1 MGHRLFVAV
10 LLPPRTAEQLA
21 AYAAAAAHDAR
32 RPPAD
37 NLHVTV
43 HFLGQVDAPAD
54 ELAGALAAACATLP
68 RFDLRVAAGAWAPR
82 RRPRMLWA
90 ALKPHPG
97 FVRTAEQVACALAGL
112 APAARP
118 PRTGR
123 PHVTLARLRED
134 APRHAPPPLGLDD
147 PVIAVDA
154 ITLMESRLSPR
165 GSTYAA
171 LSSAPLLGRT

>member
-1 MGHRLFVAV
+1 MGRRLFAAV

-21 AYAAAAAHDAR
+21 AYAAAAAPGAR

-54 ELAGALAAACATLP
+54 ELAGALAAACAPLP
-68 RFDLRVAAGAWAPR
+68 RFDLRVAGGGGPR

-90 ALKPHPG
+90 ALEPHPG
-97 FVRTAEQVACALAGL
+97 FVRAAEQVASALAGL

-134 APRHAPPPLGLDD
+134 APSHAPPPLGLDD

>member
-1 MGHRLFVAV
+1 
-10 LLPPRTAEQLA
+10 
-21 AYAAAAAHDAR
+21 
-32 RPPAD
+32 
-37 NLHVTV
+37 
-43 HFLGQVDAPAD
+43 
-54 ELAGALAAACATLP
+54 
-68 RFDLRVAAGAWAPR
+68 
-82 RRPRMLWA
+82 MLWA
-90 ALKPHPG
+90 ALEPHPG
-97 FVRTAEQVACALAGL
+97 FVRTAEQVASALAGL

-134 APRHAPPPLGLDD
+134 APRPAPPPLGLDD

>member
-1 MGHRLFVAV
+1 MGRRLFAAV

-21 AYAAAAAHDAR
+21 AYAAAAAPGAR

-54 ELAGALAAACATLP
+54 ELAGALAAACAPLP

-90 ALKPHPG
+90 ALEPHPG
-97 FVRTAEQVACALAGL
+97 FVRAAEQVASALSGL

-118 PRTGR
+118 PRTAR

-134 APRHAPPPLGLDD
+134 PTPHAPPPLELDD
-147 PVIAVDA
+147 PVITVDA
-154 ITLMESRLSPR
+154 IALMESRLSPR